1 MKSRL
6 LAGVVAV
13 LLAIVGAVIV
23 VSYAQG
29 ADQRAVSSL
38 DPVGVLV
45 VTKAVPAG
53 SPVEALKASVA
64 LEELPGA
71 AVAETALNTLDGA
84 AGKVTAADL
93 VPGEQLLAERL
104 VSPEELKTLGSVPV
118 PAGLQEV
125 SFQLEPQRVVGGRL
139 AAGDTVGIFITMP
152 NGGIEDKPDQETV
165 QLSIRKALVT
175 AVQRAP
181 EAAAAAPAPS
191 ASERSAGSKVDFGAR
206 QLVAR
211 NRHRIRVTSTFP
223 RDCSWSPLPSTT
235 STPTRSSSPPNL
247 RRSG

>member
-84 AGKVTAADL
+84 AG
-93 VPGEQLLAERL
+93 
-104 VSPEELKTLGSVPV
+104 
-118 PAGLQEV
+118 
-125 SFQLEPQRVVGGRL
+125 
-139 AAGDTVGIFITMP
+139 
-152 NGGIEDKPDQETV
+152 
-165 QLSIRKALVT
+165 
-175 AVQRAP
+175 
-181 EAAAAAPAPS
+181 
-191 ASERSAGSKVDFGAR
+191 
-206 QLVAR
+206 
-211 NRHRIRVTSTFP
+211 
-223 RDCSWSPLPSTT
+223 
-235 STPTRSSSPPNL
+235 
-247 RRSG
+247 